1 METQDIEK
9 TVVAQAQ
16 SPEATIIGASVACPV
31 CKTENAPTE
40 QYCGECGFLLSA
52 TPGEEAPVFDTSAQP
67 RLTDASGRVYLLHE
81 GENSIGR
88 EAVGVL
94 LSDATVSRSH
104 AKLTLEAGTCRLE
117 DVGSSNGTY
126 AGGVRIQPGETVEVS
141 DGAEL
146 KFGSAILTLAVPAPA
161 EVEEAVESPEEPAE
175 ESPAE
180 EAAAEEVAEPVEES
194 VEVPAEE
201 PEPEEVAEVESPEPA
216 WPTKPGRSLLAP
228 VATLVLTTDPEKSYP
243 VMPGANTVGRR
254 GTNTI
259 VLDDAYV
266 SGAHA
271 ELIADEGGF
280 WVTDLGSTNGTTLN
294 GDAIAP
300 NARMALNP
308 GDEIVFGRTALRF
321 DVPQPEEAPEPP
333 GE

>member
-16 SPEATIIGASVACPV
+16 SPEATIIGASVTCPV

-88 EAVGVL
+88 EAVDVL

-194 VEVPAEE
+194 VEIPAEE
-201 PEPEEVAEVESPEPA
+201 PEPL
-216 WPTKPGRSLLAP
+216 GP
-228 VATLVLTTDPEKSYP
+228 VAMLVLTTDPEKSYS

-266 SGAHA
+266 SGSHA

-294 GDAIAP
+294 AETIAP